1 MVNFSFIMK
10 PILQTHAQADAY
22 ASPWPLRRRLEALAW
37 ELTWVLACR
46 WTPKPFN
53 PWRLRVLRLFGAEIH
68 GTPFVH
74 QRARVT
80 QPRNLVLHHR
90 ACLGDGAHAYALG
103 PIVLH
108 EGCTIAQE
116 AYLCTGTHD
125 FSSPHRPLQTAPIVV
140 GPGAF
145 VGARAFVLPGLTLGA
160 GCVVGAMAVVT
171 RDVAPGA
178 GVGGNPARSLRAR
191 RNTHAPR
198 GETPMPPPADAGLRG
213 S

>member
-1 MVNFSFIMK
+1 MK
-10 PILQTHAQADAY
+10 PDWQTHGQADAY
-22 ASPWPLRRRLEALAW
+22 ASPWPLRRRIEVLAW
-37 ELTWVLACR
+37 DCAWALACR

-53 PWRLRVLRLFGAEIH
+53 PWRVLVLRLFGAEIH

-103 PIVLH
+103 RIVVH
-108 EGCTIAQE
+108 EGATIAQE

-125 FSSPHRPLQTAPIVV
+125 FNSPNLALQTAPIVV
-140 GPGAF
+140 GRGAF

-160 GCVVGAMAVVT
+160 HCLVGAMAVVT
-171 RDVAPGA
+171 RDVPPAA
-178 GVGGNPARSLRAR
+178 IMAGNPARLIGTR
-191 RNTHAPR
+191 RFVP
-198 GETPMPPPADAGLRG
+198 E
-213 S
+213 